1 MCHYISK
8 SGKRQ
13 WQARRGQQSEIEKSR
28 LESLVRKGLASPWAP
43 LRNVEDAIAR
53 AGLNEV

>member
-13 WQARRGQQSEIEKSR
+13 RVARRGQQAEIEKSR
-28 LESLVRKGLASPWAP
+28 LKSLVKKGLASPWAP
-43 LRNVEDAIAR
+43 LRNVDDAIAR
-53 AGLNEV
+53 AGLNEL